1 MATTYMDFLCD
12 SRHGT
17 WKGSQL
23 HGLLVG
29 HHIHVSQPHSV
40 NWDFNKRPNDVEKKM
55 FKAQS
60 VIQLTPLV
68 FEKHKCDYKSLTP
81 DFVCGLGLHKGL
93 VIEDVGNNT
102 VVGNEAVA

>member
-12 SRHGT
+12 SRHGP

-55 FKAQS
+55 LKAQ
-60 VIQLTPLV
+60 
-68 FEKHKCDYKSLTP
+68 HKCDYKSLTP